1 MTNSKHEQLSQ
12 ERKKL
17 QAEGRIPPWYS
28 TPAWQ
33 MFKSRYLV
41 EEEGDVRT
49 RFRKLAQLARYLPEP
64 YATEYEQKFYDL
76 MDTNVLSP
84 SSPVLANTN
93 TNPPRGM
100 NVSCSGQDIPDHV
113 HGFYQKLGET
123 ADLTK
128 NAFGTSGSF
137 SSIRPR
143 GAPISSGGTA
153 SGAIPVIED
162 FFTCASKISQGGIR
176 QGSFAAYLRMDH

>member
-1 MTNSKHEQLSQ
+1 MTNSRHEQLSQ

-41 EEEGDVRT
+41 QEEGDVRT

-100 NVSCSGQDIPDHV
+100 NVLAST
-113 HGFYQKLGET
+113 GEEGERI
-123 ADLTK
+123 LV
-128 NAFGTSGSF
+128 SMRS
-137 SSIRPR
+137 
-143 GAPISSGGTA
+143 
-153 SGAIPVIED
+153 
-162 FFTCASKISQGGIR
+162 
-176 QGSFAAYLRMDH
+176 